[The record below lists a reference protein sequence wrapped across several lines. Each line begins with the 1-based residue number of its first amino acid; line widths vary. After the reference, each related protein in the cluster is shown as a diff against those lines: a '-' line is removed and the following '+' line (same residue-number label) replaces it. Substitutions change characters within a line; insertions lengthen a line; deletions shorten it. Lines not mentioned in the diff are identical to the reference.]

1 MNELQDFESFIKC
14 CDNLGDKLEGTALA
28 RAVKAGAN
36 IVLNAIR
43 AQAPV
48 DSGELKEGIIP
59 SKERSKTK
67 GKVVY
72 QVTFDAKKNAIFQKP
87 VRNPIRSTGKHAY
100 YPASQEYGYFTR
112 RPGGGMIYNRGDGS
126 QATMNKVPG
135 KYFMRTGADVAGEAA
150 KNAIAKHILDGI
162 AQEWG
167 G

>member
-1 MNELQDFESFIKC
+1 MDSLKGFENFIKC
-14 CDNLGDKLEGTALA
+14 CDNLGDKLEGAELA
-28 RAVKAGAN
+28 RAVKAGTN

-87 VRNPIRSTGKHAY
+87 IKTPVLSKSKKAY

-112 RPGGGMIYNRGDGS
+112 RPGGGMIYVKGDGS

-135 KYFMRTGADVAGEAA
+135 KYYMRTGADVAGEAA
-150 KNAIAKHILDGI
+150 KNAIAKHILDEI